1 MYENLLTIWKG
12 SGLLKLCM
20 EDMLK
25 MFDIGEMMF
34 TAAWEMITGS
44 GKVEDL
50 YHIDRQLN
58 ELQIAIRRRI
68 LEHLAINPAQD
79 INASFVLAI
88 LTIDLERI
96 GDYAKNLDEIAKH
109 YPEPITGGVF
119 DALHPMAEE
128 VEKMFRETKKA
139 ITENDEALARKIM
152 QDQADMALQADRLM
166 DQLVEST
173 DITVKEGVVAAL
185 MSRYIKRVSAHLKN
199 VASSVVNPYHRIGY
213 RPNQDEDDT

>member
-1 MYENLLTIWKG
+1 MYKNLLNAWKG

-20 EDMLK
+20 QDLFK
-25 MFDIGEMMF
+25 MFEIAENMF
-34 TAAWEMITGS
+34 ATSWEMITGS

-50 YHIDRQLN
+50 YKIDRQLN

-88 LTIDLERI
+88 LVIDLERI

-109 YPEPITGGVF
+109 YPEPISGGVF
-119 DALHPMAEE
+119 EALHPLAEE
-128 VEKMFRETKKA
+128 VKQMFAQTKKA
-139 ITENDEALARKIM
+139 LMENDSDLARSIM
-152 QDQADMALQADRLM
+152 QNQANLAMKADRFM
-166 DQLVEST
+166 DKIIEKSE
-173 DITVKEGVVAAL
+173 ITVKEGIVAAL

-213 RPNQDEDDT
+213 RPHEIED